1 MDVVS
6 LSEAKRVA
14 SEAGMDLVEV
24 APKASPPVCKV
35 MDYGK
40 FRYEQLKRQKE
51 AKKKQKVIIVK
62 EVKFRIKIE
71 EHDFQVKAKNAKK
84 FLLAGNRVKVTIM
97 FRGRERS
104 HPDLGRDI
112 CLKLAKQFEDICSV
126 ERPPKSE
133 GRNMIMVLAPLPEK
147 ELQAYLREH
156 EEKQA
161 PDAEETVQDDAP
173 EEAAEEDLP
182 EKEEE

>member
-1 MDVVS
+1 M
-6 LSEAKRVA
+6 SEAKRVA
-14 SEAGMDLVEV
+14 SEAGLDLVEV
-24 APKASPPVCKV
+24 APKATPPVCKV

-40 FRYEQLKRQKE
+40 YRYEQLKRQKE
-51 AKKKQKVIIVK
+51 AKKKQKNIVVK
-62 EVKFRIKIE
+62 EVKFRVKIE

-84 FLLAGNRVKVTIM
+84 FLLAGNKVKVTIM

-104 HPDLGRDI
+104 HPDLGRNI

-133 GRNMIMVLAPLPEK
+133 GRNMIMVLAPLPDK

-156 EEKQA
+156 GEQQA
-161 PDAEETVQDDAP
+161 PEAAETAPEDAP
-173 EEAAEEDLP
+173 EEAGPEDLT
-182 EKEEE
+182 EEEEE